1 MNQIAENLTN
11 VNERIADAAKRSGR
25 PREAISVVAVTKGRS
40 VPEIQA
46 VLDAGVRF
54 IGENRVQEAQEK
66 YRQIRLSSGC
76 SWHLIGHLQRNK
88 VKSVLD
94 MFSMIHSV
102 DSVRLLTEIA
112 RCATTR
118 SRDIDVLIQVN
129 TTGEASKYGIEP
141 DAVLD
146 FMETALAYPRV
157 RILGLMTMGKLTDTS
172 EENRPAFASL
182 KALADKVTAQRYPG
196 IEMRFLS
203 MGMTND
209 FEIAVEEGANIVR
222 IGRAIFE
229 PPA

>member
-11 VNERIADAAKRSGR
+11 VNERIAAAAKRSGR

-54 IGENRVQEAQEK
+54 IGENRVQETQEK
-66 YRQIRLSSGC
+66 YRKIQFFSGY
-76 SWHLIGHLQRNK
+76 SLHLIGHLQRNK
-88 VKSVLD
+88 VKSALD

-112 RCATTR
+112 RCAAAR

-129 TTGEASKYGIEP
+129 TTGEASKYGVEP

-157 RILGLMTMGKLTDTS
+157 RILGLMTMGKLTDTPA
-172 EENRPAFASL
+172 ENRPAFASL
-182 KALADKVTAQRYPG
+182 KALTDKVAAQRYPG

-209 FEIAVEEGANIVR
+209 FEIAVEEGANLVR

>member
-11 VNERIADAAKRSGR
+11 VNERIAAAAKRSGR

-54 IGENRVQEAQEK
+54 IGENRVQETQEK
-66 YRQIRLSSGC
+66 YRKIQLSSGY
-76 SWHLIGHLQRNK
+76 SLHLIGHLQRNK
-88 VKSVLD
+88 VKSALD

-112 RCATTR
+112 RCAATR
-118 SRDIDVLIQVN
+118 RRDIDVLIQVN

-146 FMETALAYPRV
+146 FMKTALAYPRV
-157 RILGLMTMGKLTDTS
+157 RILGLMTMGKLTDTP
-172 EENRPAFASL
+172 EENRPAFVLL
-182 KALADKVTAQRYPG
+182 KELADKVTAQRYPG

-209 FEIAVEEGANIVR
+209 FEIAVEEGANLVR

-229 PPA
+229 PPV

>member
-1 MNQIAENLTN
+1 MSQIAENLTN
-11 VNERIADAAKRSGR
+11 VNERIAAAAKRSGR
-25 PREAISVVAVTKGRS
+25 PRESISVVAVTKGRS

-54 IGENRVQEAQEK
+54 IGENRVQETQEK
-66 YRQIRLSSGC
+66 YQKIRLSSGY
-76 SWHLIGHLQRNK
+76 SLHLIGHLQRNK
-88 VKSVLD
+88 VKSALD

-112 RCATTR
+112 RCATAR
-118 SRDIDVLIQVN
+118 RRDIDVLIQVN

-157 RILGLMTMGKLTDTS
+157 RILGLMTMGKLTDTP

-182 KALADKVTAQRYPG
+182 KELADKVTAQRYPG

-209 FEIAVEEGANIVR
+209 FEIAIEEGANLVR